1 MSNEYSVIGEQL
13 TVIGERD
20 EGRIR
25 MIREIGKQV

>member
-25 MIREIGKQV
+25 MIKGNW